1 RPAGRRGW
9 RGRGRD
15 GRQGAGGD
23 VEGRGVAERA
33 VGAGHGVGAGDVRAA
48 GGRVH
53 GVVARAVGRDRKG
66 GGARD
71 VPGGVAVGV
80 EALGGVGLGPTRGDR
95 GRRGRDRDRGQGPR
109 AHVEGRG
116 VAERAVG
123 AGHGVGAGD
132 VRAAGGRVHG
142 VVARAVG
149 RDREGGGERGVAHGG
164 TAGTV
169 ASGGPW

>member
-80 EALGGVGLGPTRGDR
+80 EALGGVEI
-95 GRRGRDRDRGQGPR
+95 GR
-109 AHVEGRG
+109 
-116 VAERAVG
+116 
-123 AGHGVGAGD
+123 
-132 VRAAGGRVHG
+132 
-142 VVARAVG
+142 
-149 RDREGGGERGVAHGG
+149 AHGG
-164 TAGTV
+164 TPRTV
-169 ASGGPW
+169 ADRVRGQGRTDH